1 MGALL
6 LQKTN
11 VSSCGSGTLQSQEQQ
26 DSRKGHLDSSTRR
39 IKKGKEQAAPTYK
52 LRSDINIIFPMP
64 IKFTK
69 FPNV

>member
-39 IKKGKEQAAPTYK
+39 IKKGKINNMP
-52 LRSDINIIFPMP
+52 LVNIIFPMP

-69 FPNV
+69 FPSV